1 MLDSAVV
8 WFGIT
13 IENALLERD
22 KVGFGA
28 SVEYKPRYTLS
39 RLLNAATKLP
49 RPPEA
54 YRAADGSA
62 SINVWAPLLAWAGKQ
77 NSGVK
82 RYRWVPP
89 EERGEA
95 HVNE

>member
-13 IENALLERD
+13 IENALHERV
-22 KVGFGA
+22 KVG
-28 SVEYKPRYTLS
+28 SVSQPKYTLA
-39 RLLNAATKLP
+39 RLLNPATKLP
-49 RPPEA
+49 RPPED
-54 YRAADGSA
+54 YGPKGEV
-62 SINVWAPLLAWAGKQ
+62 NVWAPLLAWAGKRG
-77 NSGVK
+77 SGVK

-95 HVNE
+95 ADGK